1 MTERKGTAKLD
12 YLRKIELEIQDKWEK
27 ERAFEKDAPTTIGE
41 STNKNKFFVTFP
53 YPYMNGRL
61 HLGHT
66 FSLSKCEFAVG
77 YQSLKGK
84 KCLFPFGLHCTGM
97 PIKACADK
105 LKREMELYGNPP
117 QFPDEDEEEE
127 TKEKPA
133 ASDEIIIKDKAKGK
147 KSKAV
152 AKSGSSTFQWDI
164 MRSLGLNDQ
173 EISPFANAEHWLE
186 YFPPLAVKD
195 LKKMGVKVDWRR
207 SFITTDVNPFYD
219 SFVRWHFLTLKE
231 RKKIKFGKRYTI
243 FSPKDGQPCMD
254 HDRQTGEGVGP
265 QEYTLIKMKIVEPYT
280 AKFKSKVFY
289 SSAVKG
295 KSIFLVAATLRPETM
310 FGQTNCW
317 VRPDMKYV
325 AFETTSGDVFISTS
339 RSARNMS
346 YQGFTKENGVVPVV
360 MEILGQDILGS
371 ALSAPLTS
379 YKVIYALP
387 MLTIKEDKGTG
398 VVTSVPSDSPDDIA
412 ALRDIKKKQALREKY
427 GIEDKM
433 VLPFEPVP
441 IIEIPGYGNL
451 SAPLVCDELKIQS
464 QNDKEKL
471 AEAKEKVYLKGFY
484 EGIMLV
490 DGYKGQKVQDVKK
503 PIQKMMIDRGEAML
517 YMEPEKQVM
526 SRSGD
531 ECVVALCDQWY
542 LDYGDSEWKQQA
554 HQALKSLE
562 TFCEET
568 RRNFEATLAW
578 LQEHACSRTYGLG
591 TRLPWDEQWL
601 IESLS
606 DSTIYMAYYTV
617 AHLLQGGVLN
627 GQGASPLGIKPEQMT
642 REVWDFIFF
651 KTSPFPKTSIPKE
664 HLQMTREVWDFIF
677 FKTSPFPKTSIPKE
691 HLQRLRREFEY
702 WYPVDVRVSGKDLV
716 PNHLSYFLYNH
727 VAMWPKD
734 NGKWPQA
741 VRANGH
747 LLLNSEKMSKSTGN
761 FLTLYQ
767 AIEKFSADG
776 MRLALADAGDTV
788 EDANFVETM
797 ADAGILRL
805 YTWVEWVKEMIANQN
820 NLRTGLMDTFNDR
833 VFASEMNASII
844 RTEQHYER
852 MMYKEALKSG
862 FFEFQAAKDKYRELA
877 IEGMHRDLVFQFIER
892 QTLLL
897 APICP
902 HLCEYTWSLLGNTSS
917 LMKASWPV
925 AGPVDEILIR
935 SSQYLMETA
944 HDLRLRLKAY
954 MLPPKNKK
962 GDAKPPAKPSH
973 CTIYVAKSYPPW
985 QHSALSLL
993 GKHYQSNNGVLPDNK
1008 VIASELGALPE
1019 LKKYMKRVM
1028 PFVAMIKESLEKNGL
1043 RVLDLELEFD
1053 ERAVLMENLVYL
1065 TNSLE
1070 LEQIDVLFASE
1081 ADDKVKEDCCP
1092 GKPFSV
1098 FRSEPGVSVSLVNP
1112 QPCNGLF
1119 STKIDIRQGDN
1130 SDNIIRRLAKVNR
1143 LIKDLSRVKLMRYE
1157 DPLLGPRRV
1166 PVLGQEEQ
1174 GKLLVSTKSV
1184 FNVNLQEKKVT
1195 LADNGLTIDI
1205 GDTLVY
1211 LIH

>member
-12 YLRKIELEIQDKWEK
+12 FLRKIEEEIQQKWEK
-27 ERAFEKDAPTTIGE
+27 ERAFDCDAPTTIGG
-41 STNKNKFFVTFP
+41 SSNKNKFFVTFP

-66 FSLSKCEFAVG
+66 FCLSKCEFAVG
-77 YQSLKGK
+77 YQRLKGK
-84 KCLFPFGLHCTGM
+84 QCLFPFGLHCTGM

-117 QFPDEDEEEE
+117 QFPEEEE
-127 TKEKPA
+127 EEVQKPTFA
-133 ASDEIIIKDKAKGK
+133 DEIIIKDKSKGK

-152 AKSGSSTFQWDI
+152 AKAGGSKFQWDI
-164 MRSLGLNDQ
+164 MKSLGLKD
-173 EISPFANAEHWLE
+173 EDIVKFANAEHWLE
-186 YFPPLAVKD
+186 YFPPMAIKD
-195 LKKMGVKVDWRR
+195 LKQMGIKVDWRR

-219 SFVRWHFLTLKE
+219 SFVRWQFITLKE

-243 FSPKDGQPCMD
+243 YSPKDGQPCMD

-265 QEYTLIKMKIVEPYT
+265 QEYTLIKMKITEPFPT
-280 AKFKSKVFY
+280 KLSRLQGKKV
-289 SSAVKG
+289 
-295 KSIFLVAATLRPETM
+295 FLVAATLRPETM

-325 AFETTSGDVFISTS
+325 AFQTASGDVFICTR

-346 YQGFTKENGVVPVV
+346 FQGFTKDNGVVPVV
-360 MEILGQDILGS
+360 MEMLGQDILGC

-379 YKVIYALP
+379 YKTIYALP

-441 IIEIPGYGNL
+441 IIDIPGYGSL
-451 SAPLVCDELKIQS
+451 SAPVVCDELKIQS
-464 QNDKEKL
+464 QNDMEKL

-490 DGYKGQKVQDVKK
+490 EGYKGQKVQDVKK
-503 PIQKMMIDRGEAML
+503 PIQKMMVEKGEAL
-517 YMEPEKQVM
+517 IYMEPEKQVM
-526 SRSGD
+526 SRSAD

-542 LDYGDSEWKQQA
+542 LDYGDAEWKQQA
-554 HQALKSLE
+554 MDVLKPME
-562 TFCEET
+562 TFCDET
-568 RRNFEATLAW
+568 RKNFEATLAW

-591 TRLPWDEQWL
+591 TRLPWDQQWL

-617 AHLLQGGVLN
+617 AHFLQGGALN

-642 REVWDFIFF
+642 RQVWDFIFF
-651 KTSPFPKTSIPKE
+651 KTSPFPKT
-664 HLQMTREVWDFIF
+664 D
-677 FKTSPFPKTSIPKE
+677 IPKE

-716 PNHLSYFLYNH
+716 PNHLSYYLYNH
-727 VAMWPKD
+727 VAMWPND
-734 NGKWPQA
+734 SGKWPQA

-761 FLTLYQ
+761 FLTLTE

-776 MRLALADAGDTV
+776 MRMALADAGDTV

-805 YTWVEWVKEMIANQN
+805 FTWAEWVKEMIANRDS
-820 NLRTGLMDTFNDR
+820 LRTGPADTFNDR
-833 VFASEMNASII
+833 VFSSEMNAAIT

-862 FFEFQAAKDKYRELA
+862 FFEFQASKDKYRELA
-877 IEGMHRDLVFQFIER
+877 MEGMHRDLVFLFIER

-902 HLCEYTWSLLGNTSS
+902 HLCEYTWGLLGKES
-917 LMKASWPV
+917 LMKASWPP
-925 AGPVDEILIR
+925 AGPVDELLLC

-954 MLPPKNKK
+954 LQPPKNKK
-962 GDAKPPAKPSH
+962 GDPKPPAKPSH
-973 CTIYVAKSYPPW
+973 CNIYVAKTYPPW

-993 GKHYQSNNGVLPDNK
+993 GKHYKANKGVLPDNK
-1008 VIASELGALPE
+1008 VIAGELGALPE
-1019 LKKYMKRVM
+1019 LKKHMKRAM
-1028 PFVAMIKESLEKNGL
+1028 PFVAMIKENLEKNGPK
-1043 RVLDLELEFD
+1043 VLDLELEFD
-1053 ERAVLMENLVYL
+1053 ERAVLLENIVYL

-1070 LEQIDVLFASE
+1070 LDQIDVLFASD

-1112 QPCNGLF
+1112 QPSNGLF
-1119 STKIDIRQGDN
+1119 STRVDIRHGD
-1130 SDNIIRRLAKVNR
+1130 SGDSVIRRLAKVNR
-1143 LIKDLSRVKLMRYE
+1143 AIKDPSRVKLMRFE
-1157 DPLLGPRRV
+1157 DPVHGPRRV
-1166 PVLGQEEQ
+1166 PVLGKEEQ
-1174 GKLLVSTKSV
+1174 GKLPIPDTSIFSVSLEERTV
-1184 FNVNLQEKKVT
+1184 RV
-1195 LADNGLTIDI
+1195 AHNGLSIDV

-1211 LIH
+1211 LLL

>member
-12 YLRKIELEIQDKWEK
+12 FLRKIEEEVQQKWEK
-27 ERAFEKDAPTTIGE
+27 EKVFEIDAPDATG
-41 STNKNKFFVTFP
+41 KNTDKSKYFVTFP

-66 FSLSKCEFAVG
+66 FCLAKCEFAVG
-77 YQSLKGK
+77 YQRLRGK
-84 KCLFPFGLHCTGM
+84 QCLFPFGLHCTGM

-105 LKREMELYGNPP
+105 LKREMELYGFPP
-117 QFPDEDEEEE
+117 QFPDEEEEE
-127 TKEKPA
+127 EDKSKTT
-133 ASDEIIIKDKAKGK
+133 DEIIIKDKAKGK

-152 AKSGSSTFQWDI
+152 AKSGSSKFQWDI
-164 MRSLGLNDQ
+164 MRSLELSDD
-173 EISPFANAEHWLE
+173 EIVKFAEAEHWLD
-186 YFPPLAVKD
+186 YFPPLAVDD
-195 LKKMGVKVDWRR
+195 LKRMGVKVDWRR

-219 SFVRWHFLTLKE
+219 SFVRWQFVTLKE
-231 RKKIKFGKRYTI
+231 RNKIKFGKRYTI
-243 FSPKDGQPCMD
+243 YSPKDGQPCMD

-265 QEYTLIKMKIVEPYT
+265 QEYTLIKMQINEPYP
-280 AKFKSKVFY
+280 SKL
-289 SSAVKG
+289 SGLKG
-295 KSIFLVAATLRPETM
+295 KKIFLVAATLRPETM

-317 VRPDMKYV
+317 VRPDMKYIV
-325 AFETTSGDVFISTS
+325 FETASGELFISTH

-346 YQGFTKENGVVPVV
+346 YQGFTKDNGQIPVI
-360 MEILGQDILGS
+360 MQIMGQDILGC

-379 YKVIYALP
+379 YKTIYALP

-398 VVTSVPSDSPDDIA
+398 VVTSVPSDAPDDIA

-427 GIEDKM
+427 GIQDYM
-433 VLPFEPVP
+433 VLPFDPVP

-464 QNDKEKL
+464 QNDREKL

-490 DGYKGQKVQDVKK
+490 EGFKGQKVQDVKK
-503 PIQKMMIDRGEAML
+503 PIQKMMVEKGEAL
-517 YMEPEKQVM
+517 IYMEPEKQVL
-526 SRSGD
+526 SRSAD

-542 LDYGDSEWKQQA
+542 LDYGNAEWKKQA
-554 HQALKSLE
+554 TDHLASLE
-562 TFCEET
+562 TFCDET
-568 RRNFEATLAW
+568 RKNFEATLDW
-578 LQEHACSRTYGLG
+578 LQDHACSRTYGLG

-606 DSTIYMAYYTV
+606 DSTIYMAFYTV

-627 GQGASPLGIKPEQMT
+627 GQGPSPLGIRPEQMT
-642 REVWDFIFF
+642 REVWDYIFF
-651 KTSPFPKTSIPKE
+651 KTAPFPKTDIPKDR
-664 HLQMTREVWDFIF
+664 LQ
-677 FKTSPFPKTSIPKE
+677 K
-691 HLQRLRREFEY
+691 LRREFEY

-716 PNHLSYFLYNH
+716 PNHLSYYLYNH
-727 VAMWPKD
+727 VAMWPND
-734 NGKWPQA
+734 SGKWPQA

-761 FLTLYQ
+761 FLTLSQ
-767 AIEKFSADG
+767 AIAKFSADG

-788 EDANFVETM
+788 EDANFVEAM

-805 YTWVEWVKEMIANQN
+805 YAWVDWVKEMIANQN
-820 NLRTGLMDTFNDR
+820 NLRTGPADTFNDR
-833 VFASEMNASII
+833 VFVSEMYSSIVK
-844 RTEQHYER
+844 TEQHYER

-877 IEGMHRDLVFQFIER
+877 IEGMHRDLVFRFIEY

-902 HLCEYTWSLLGNTSS
+902 HLCEHTWTLLGKSS
-917 LMKASWPV
+917 SVMKASWPT

-935 SSQYLMETA
+935 SSQYLMDTA

-954 MLPPKNKK
+954 MQPAKSKK
-962 GDAKPPAKPSH
+962 GDNKPPAKPTH
-973 CTIYVAKSYPPW
+973 CTIYVAKTYPPW

-993 GKHYQSNNGVLPDNK
+993 GKHYKSNNGALPDNK
-1008 VIASELGALPE
+1008 VIAMELGAMPE

-1028 PFVAMIKESLEKNGL
+1028 PFVAMIKDSLEKKGP

-1053 ERAVLMENLVYL
+1053 ERAVLLDNIVYL

-1070 LEQIDVLFASE
+1070 LDQIEVVFASE

-1092 GKPFSV
+1092 GKPFCV
-1098 FRSEPGVSVSLVNP
+1098 FRSEPGVSVSMVNP
-1112 QPCNGLF
+1112 QPANGLF
-1119 STKIDIRQGDN
+1119 STKIEIRQGD
-1130 SDNIIRRLAKVNR
+1130 SKDSIIRRLSRVNR
-1143 LIKDLSRVKLMRYE
+1143 GIKDISKVKLMRFE
-1157 DPLLGPRRV
+1157 DPLLGPRRI
-1166 PVLGQEEQ
+1166 PVLGKEEE
-1174 GKLLVSTKSV
+1174 GKLAVSKSSI
-1184 FNVNLQEKKVT
+1184 FNVSLEENKVHMT
-1195 LADNGLTIDI
+1195 DNGLKIDI

-1211 LIH
+1211 LVQ

>member
-664 HLQMTREVWDFIF
+664 HLQ
-677 FKTSPFPKTSIPKE
+677 
-691 HLQRLRREFEY
+691 RLRREFEY

>member
-1 MTERKGTAKLD
+1 ERKGTAKLD
-12 YLRKIELEIQDKWEK
+12 YLRKIELEIQEKWEK
-27 ERAFEKDAPTTIGE
+27 ERAFENDAPSTVGE
-41 STNKNKFFVTFP
+41 TSNKNKYFVSFP

-77 YQSLKGK
+77 FQSLKGK

-117 QFPDEDEEEE
+117 LFPDEDEEE
-127 TKEKPA
+127 KEKPKA
-133 ASDEIIIKDKAKGK
+133 ADEIIIKDKAKGK

-164 MRSLGLNDQ
+164 MRSLGLNDN
-173 EISPFANAEHWLE
+173 EIAKFAHADHWLE
-186 YFPPLAVKD
+186 YFPPLAIKD
-195 LKKMGVKVDWRR
+195 LKQMGVKVDWRR

-219 SFVRWHFLTLKE
+219 SFVRWQFLTLKD

-243 FSPKDGQPCMD
+243 YSPKDGQPCMD

-265 QEYTLIKMKIVEPYT
+265 QEYTLIKMKVVEPYT

-289 SSAVKG
+289 SSGMKG
-295 KSIFLVAATLRPETM
+295 KNIFLVAATLRPETM

-317 VRPDMKYV
+317 VRPDMKYI
-325 AFETTSGDVFISTS
+325 AFETANGDVFISTR

-346 YQGFTKENGVVPVV
+346 FQGFTKENGVVPVI
-360 MEILGQDILGS
+360 MEILGQDILGC
-371 ALSAPLTS
+371 ALSAPLTC
-379 YKVIYALP
+379 YKIIYALP

-398 VVTSVPSDSPDDIA
+398 VVTSVPSDAPDDIA

-441 IIEIPGYGNL
+441 IIEIPGFGNL
-451 SAPLVCDELKIQS
+451 SAPLICDELKIQS
-464 QNDKEKL
+464 QNDKDKL

-490 DGYKGQKVQDVKK
+490 EGYKGQKVQDAKK
-503 PIQKMMIDRGEAML
+503 PIQRMMVEKGEAL
-517 YMEPEKQVM
+517 IYMEPEKQVM
-526 SRSGD
+526 SRSAD

-542 LDYGDSEWKQQA
+542 LDYGDAEWKQQA
-554 HQALKSLE
+554 SAALKSLE

-627 GQGASPLGIKPEQMT
+627 GQGDSPLGIKPEQMT

-651 KTSPFPKTSIPKE
+651 KSSPFPKTN
-664 HLQMTREVWDFIF
+664 
-677 FKTSPFPKTSIPKE
+677 IPKE

-716 PNHLSYFLYNH
+716 PNHLTYYLYNH

-734 NGKWPQA
+734 SGKWPQA
-741 VRANGH
+741 
-747 LLLNSEKMSKSTGN
+747 MSKSTGN
-761 FLTLYQ
+761 FLTLSQ
-767 AIEKFSADG
+767 AISKFSADG
-776 MRLALADAGDTV
+776 MRLALADAGDTM

-820 NLRTGLMDTFNDR
+820 NLRTGPVDTFNDR
-833 VFASEMNASII
+833 VFASEMNAGILK
-844 RTEQHYER
+844 TEQHYER

-902 HLCEYTWSLLGNTSS
+902 HLCEHTWSLLGKTGS
-917 LMKASWPV
+917 LMKASWPM
-925 AGPVDEILIR
+925 ASPVDEVLIR

-962 GDAKPPAKPSH
+962 GDSKAPAKPSH

-993 GKHYQSNNGVLPDNK
+993 GKHYKSNNGILPDNK
-1008 VIASELGALPE
+1008 VIANELGALPE

-1028 PFVAMIKESLEKNGL
+1028 PFVAMIKENLEKNGP

-1098 FRSEPGVSVSLVNP
+1098 FRSEPGVAVSLLNP
-1112 QPCNGLF
+1112 QPFNGLF
-1119 STKIDIRQGDN
+1119 STKLDIRQGD
-1130 SDNIIRRLAKVNR
+1130 SKDAIVRRLAKVNR

-1157 DPLLGPRRV
+1157 DPVLGPRRV
-1166 PVLGQEEQ
+1166 PILGQEEQ
-1174 GKLLVSTKSV
+1174 GKLPISSKSV
-1184 FNVNLQEKKVT
+1184 FNINLDEKKVT
-1195 LADNGLTIDI
+1195 LADNGLTVDI
-1205 GDTLVY
+1205 GDTL
-1211 LIH
+1211 

>member
-12 YLRKIELEIQDKWEK
+12 FLRKIEQDIQQKWEK
-27 ERAFEKDAPTTIGE
+27 EKAFECDALTTAEEIK
-41 STNKNKFFVTFP
+41 NKNKYFVTFP

-66 FSLSKCEFAVG
+66 FCLSKCEFSMG
-77 YQSLKGK
+77 YQRLKGK
-84 KCLFPFGLHCTGM
+84 RCLFPFGLHCTGM

-105 LKREMELYGNPP
+105 LKREMELYGTPP
-117 QFPDEDEEEE
+117 QFPDEEEDGAE
-127 TKEKPA
+127 EKPKTN
-133 ASDEIIIKDKAKGK
+133 DEIIIKDKAKGK
-147 KSKAV
+147 KSKAA
-152 AKSGSSTFQWDI
+152 AKAGGSKFQWDI
-164 MRSLGLNDQ
+164 MKSLGLPDKD
-173 EISPFANAEHWLE
+173 IVKFANAEHWLE
-186 YFPPLAVKD
+186 YFPPLAVED

-219 SFVRWHFLTLKE
+219 SFVRWQFLTLKD

-243 FSPKDGQPCMD
+243 YSPKDGQPCMD

-265 QEYTLIKMKIVEPYT
+265 QEYTLIKMKIVEPYP
-280 AKFKSKVFY
+280 AKLSDL
-289 SSAVKG
+289 KG
-295 KSIFLVAATLRPETM
+295 KNVFLVAATLRPETM

-317 VRPDMKYV
+317 VRPDMKYI
-325 AFETTSGDVFISTS
+325 AFETANGDVFISTQ
-339 RSARNMS
+339 RSARNMA

-360 MEILGQDILGS
+360 KQIMGQDILGC

-379 YKVIYALP
+379 YKTIYALP

-398 VVTSVPSDSPDDIA
+398 VVTSVPSDAPDDIA

-427 GIEDKM
+427 GIEDHM

-451 SAPLVCDELKIQS
+451 SAPVVCDELKIQS
-464 QNDKEKL
+464 QNDREKL

-490 DGYKGQKVQDVKK
+490 DGFKGQKVQDVKK
-503 PIQKMMIDRGEAML
+503 PIQKMMVEKDEAL
-517 YMEPEKQVM
+517 IYMEPEKQVM
-526 SRSGD
+526 SRSAD

-542 LDYGDSEWKQQA
+542 LDYGDKEWKQQA
-554 HQALKSLE
+554 VNVLEPME
-562 TFCEET
+562 TFCDET
-568 RRNFEATLAW
+568 RKNFEATLAW

-627 GQGASPLGIKPEQMT
+627 GQGSSPLGIRPEQMT
-642 REVWDFIFF
+642 REVWDYIFF
-651 KTSPFPKTSIPKE
+651 KTAPFPKTTIPKE
-664 HLQMTREVWDFIF
+664 CLQ
-677 FKTSPFPKTSIPKE
+677 KLKG
-691 HLQRLRREFEY
+691 EFEY
-702 WYPVDVRVSGKDLV
+702 WYPVDARISGKDLV
-716 PNHLSYFLYNH
+716 PNHLSYYLYNH
-727 VAMWPKD
+727 VAMWPED
-734 NGKWPQA
+734 SGKWPKA

-761 FLTLYQ
+761 FLTLSQ
-767 AIEKFSADG
+767 AINKFSADG

-820 NLRTGLMDTFNDR
+820 NLRTGPVDTFNDR
-833 VFASEMNASII
+833 VFVSEMNSGIVK
-844 RTEQHYER
+844 TEQHYER

-877 IEGMHRDLVFQFIER
+877 IEGMHRDLVFKFIEN

-902 HLCEYTWSLLGNTSS
+902 HLCEYTWTLLGKTGS

-954 MLPPKNKK
+954 LQPPKNKK
-962 GDAKPPAKPSH
+962 GDNRPPGKPSH
-973 CTIYVAKSYPPW
+973 CTVYVAKSYPPW

-993 GKHYQSNNGVLPDNK
+993 GKHYKSNNGTLPDNK
-1008 VIASELGALPE
+1008 VIAMELGAMPE

-1028 PFVAMIKESLEKNGL
+1028 PFVAMIKDNLEKNGP

-1053 ERAVLMENLVYL
+1053 ERAVLLENIVYL

-1070 LEQIDVLFASE
+1070 LDQIDVLFASE
-1081 ADDKVKEDCCP
+1081 ADEKVKEDCCP

-1098 FRSEPGVSVSLVNP
+1098 FRSEPGVSVSLLNP
-1112 QPCNGLF
+1112 QPSNGLF
-1119 STKIDIRQGDN
+1119 STRIDIRQGD
-1130 SDNIIRRLAKVNR
+1130 SKDSIIRRLSKTSR
-1143 LIKDLSRVKLMRYE
+1143 GIKDLSKVKLMRFE
-1157 DPLLGPRRV
+1157 DPVLGPRRV
-1166 PVLGQEEQ
+1166 PVLGKEEQ
-1174 GKLLVSTKSV
+1174 GKLPVSDKSV
-1184 FNVNLQEKKVT
+1184 FHISLEEKKVH
-1195 LADNGLTIDI
+1195 LSDNGLKVDI
-1205 GDTLVY
+1205 GDTLIY
-1211 LIH
+1211 LVQ

>member
-117 QFPDEDEEEE
+117 QFPDEEEEEE

-554 HQALKSLE
+554 HEALKSLE

-664 HLQMTREVWDFIF
+664 HLQ
-677 FKTSPFPKTSIPKE
+677 
-691 HLQRLRREFEY
+691 RLRREFEY

-747 LLLNSEKMSKSTGN
+747 LLLNSEKVCKDWGQCRVPSWLRSC
-761 FLTLYQ
+761 L
-767 AIEKFSADG
+767 SVPG

-962 GDAKPPAKPSH
+962 GDSKPPAKPSH

>member
-12 YLRKIELEIQDKWEK
+12 YLRKIELEIQEKWEK
-27 ERAFEKDAPTTIGE
+27 EKTFENDAPTTVGE
-41 STNKNKFFVTFP
+41 STNKNKYFVTFP

-66 FSLSKCEFAVG
+66 FSMSKCEFGVG

-117 QFPDEDEEEE
+117 QFPEEEE
-127 TKEKPA
+127 AKEKPK

-152 AKSGSSTFQWDI
+152 AKSGSSSFQWEI
-164 MRSLGLNDQ
+164 MRSLGLHDQ
-173 EISPFANAEHWLE
+173 EIVKFANAEHWLG
-186 YFPPLAVKD
+186 YFPPLAIKD
-195 LKKMGVKVDWRR
+195 LKLMGVKVDWRR

-219 SFVRWHFLTLKE
+219 SFVRWQFVTLKE

-243 FSPKDGQPCMD
+243 YSPKDGQPCMD

-289 SSAVKG
+289 SSGMKG
-295 KSIFLVAATLRPETM
+295 KNIFLVAATLRPETM

-325 AFETTSGDVFISTS
+325 AFETANGDVFISTS

-346 YQGFTKENGVVPVV
+346 FQGFTKENGVVPVV
-360 MEILGQDILGS
+360 IEILGQDILGC

-379 YKVIYALP
+379 YKIIYALP

-398 VVTSVPSDSPDDIA
+398 VVTSVPSDAPDDIA

-503 PIQKMMIDRGEAML
+503 PIQKMMVERGEAMM

-526 SRSGD
+526 SRSAD

-542 LDYGDSEWKQQA
+542 LDYGDAEWKQQA
-554 HQALKSLE
+554 NEVLKSLE
-562 TFCEET
+562 TFCDET

-617 AHLLQGGVLN
+617 AHLLQGGVLT

-651 KTSPFPKTSIPKE
+651 KTSPFPKTGIPKE
-664 HLQMTREVWDFIF
+664 HLQ
-677 FKTSPFPKTSIPKE
+677 K
-691 HLQRLRREFEY
+691 LRREFEY

-716 PNHLSYFLYNH
+716 PNHLSYYLYNH

-734 NGKWPQA
+734 NGKWPKA

-761 FLTLYQ
+761 FLTLSQ
-767 AIEKFSADG
+767 AIDKFSADG

-820 NLRTGLMDTFNDR
+820 NLRTGPADTFNDR
-833 VFASEMNASII
+833 VFASEMNSGILK
-844 RTEQHYER
+844 TEQHYER

-892 QTLLL
+892 QMLLL

-902 HLCEYTWSLLGNTSS
+902 HLGEYTWGLLGKTGS

-962 GDAKPPAKPSH
+962 GDSKPPAKPSH
-973 CTIYVAKSYPPW
+973 CAIYVAKSYPPW
-985 QHSALSLL
+985 QHSALSFL
-993 GKHYQSNNGVLPDNK
+993 GKHYKSNNKVLPDNK
-1008 VIASELGALPE
+1008 VIASELGSLPE

-1028 PFVAMIKESLEKNGL
+1028 PFVAMIKENLEKNGP

-1092 GKPFSV
+1092 GKPFSI

-1112 QPCNGLF
+1112 QPSNGLF
-1119 STKIDIRQGDN
+1119 STKIDIRQGD
-1130 SDNIIRRLAKVNR
+1130 SRDGLIRRLAKVNR

-1157 DPLLGPRRV
+1157 DPILGPRRV
-1166 PVLGQEEQ
+1166 PVLGQEEK
-1174 GKLLVSTKSV
+1174 GKLPISSKSV
-1184 FNVNLQEKKVT
+1184 FNINLEEKRVT
-1195 LADNGLTIDI
+1195 LADNGLTVDI

-1211 LIH
+1211 LID

>member
-1 MTERKGTAKLD
+1 
-12 YLRKIELEIQDKWEK
+12 
-27 ERAFEKDAPTTIGE
+27 
-41 STNKNKFFVTFP
+41 
-53 YPYMNGRL
+53 MNGRL

-117 QFPDEDEEEE
+117 QFPDEEEEE
-127 TKEKPA
+127 KEKPET
-133 ASDEIIIKDKAKGK
+133 SDEIIIKDKAKGK

-152 AKSGSSTFQWDI
+152 AKSGTATFQWDI
-164 MRSLGLNDQ
+164 MRSLGLNDK
-173 EISPFANAEHWLE
+173 EIAGFASAEHWLE

-195 LKKMGVKVDWRR
+195 LKQMGVKVDWRR

-219 SFVRWHFLTLKE
+219 SFVRWQFITLKE

-243 FSPKDGQPCMD
+243 YSPKDGQPCMD
-254 HDRQTGEGVGP
+254 HDRQTGE
-265 QEYTLIKMKIVEPYT
+265 
-280 AKFKSKVFY
+280 
-289 SSAVKG
+289 
-295 KSIFLVAATLRPETM
+295 
-310 FGQTNCW
+310 
-317 VRPDMKYV
+317 
-325 AFETTSGDVFISTS
+325 
-339 RSARNMS
+339 
-346 YQGFTKENGVVPVV
+346 
-360 MEILGQDILGS
+360 DILGC

-398 VVTSVPSDSPDDIA
+398 VVTSVPSDAPDDIA

-433 VLPFEPVP
+433 VMPFEPVP

-503 PIQKMMIDRGEAML
+503 PIQKMMVERGEAMI

-526 SRSGD
+526 SRSAD

-542 LDYGDSEWKQQA
+542 LDYGDAEWKQQA
-554 HQALKSLE
+554 NEALKPLE

-591 TRLPWDEQWL
+591 ERLPLWFVCLCACVNDSFL
-601 IESLS
+601 SLFFP
-606 DSTIYMAYYTV
+606 
-617 AHLLQGGVLN
+617 HR
-627 GQGASPLGIKPEQMT
+627 PEQMT

-651 KTSPFPKTSIPKE
+651 KTSPFPKTN
-664 HLQMTREVWDFIF
+664 
-677 FKTSPFPKTSIPKE
+677 IPKE

-716 PNHLSYFLYNH
+716 PNHLSYYLYNH

-734 NGKWPQA
+734 SGKWPQA

-761 FLTLYQ
+761 FLTLTQ
-767 AIEKFSADG
+767 AIDKFSADG

-820 NLRTGLMDTFNDR
+820 NLRTGPADTFNDR
-833 VFASEMNASII
+833 VFASEMNAGILK
-844 RTEQHYER
+844 TEQHYDR

-902 HLCEYTWSLLGNTSS
+902 HLCEYTWGLLGKTSS
-917 LMKASWPV
+917 LRKASWPV
-925 AGPVDEILIR
+925 AGPVDEILMR

-954 MLPPKNKK
+954 MQPPKSKK
-962 GDAKPPAKPSH
+962 GDSKPPAKPSH
-973 CTIYVAKSYPPW
+973 CNIYVAKSYPPW

-993 GKHYQSNNGVLPDNK
+993 GKHYKSNNGALPDNK

-1028 PFVAMIKESLEKNGL
+1028 PFVAMIKENLEKNGP

-1098 FRSEPGVSVSLVNP
+1098 FRSEPGVCVSLINP
-1112 QPCNGLF
+1112 QPANGLF
-1119 STKIDIRQGDN
+1119 SAKVDIRHGD
-1130 SDNIIRRLAKVNR
+1130 SRDSVIRRLAKVNR

-1157 DPLLGPRRV
+1157 DPILGPRRV

-1174 GKLLVSTKSV
+1174 GKLPISNKSV
-1184 FNVNLQEKKVT
+1184 FNINLEEKRVT
-1195 LADNGLTIDI
+1195 LADNGLTVDI

-1211 LIH
+1211 LVQ

>member
-12 YLRKIELEIQDKWEK
+12 FLRKIEEEVQQKWEK
-27 ERAFEKDAPTTIGE
+27 EKLFETDAPTTIGG
-41 STNKNKFFVTFP
+41 STDKNKFLVTFP

-66 FSLSKCEFAVG
+66 FCLSKCEFAMG
-77 YQSLKGK
+77 YQRLKGK
-84 KCLFPFGLHCTGM
+84 LCLFPFGLHCTGM

-105 LKREMELYGNPP
+105 LKREMELYGFPP
-117 QFPDEDEEEE
+117 QFPEEDEEEE
-127 TKEKPA
+127 EQKTTT
-133 ASDEIIIKDKAKGK
+133 DEIIIKDKSKGK

-152 AKSGSSTFQWDI
+152 AKSGSGKFQWDI
-164 MRSLGLNDQ
+164 MKSLGLRDD
-173 EISPFANAEHWLE
+173 EIVKFAEAEHWLD
-186 YFPPLAVKD
+186 YFPPLAIED
-195 LKKMGVKVDWRR
+195 LKKMGLKVDWRR

-219 SFVRWHFLTLKE
+219 SFVRWQFITLKE

-243 FSPKDGQPCMD
+243 YSPKDGQPCMD
-254 HDRQTGEGVGP
+254 HDRQTGEGIGP
-265 QEYTLIKMKIVEPYT
+265 QEYTLIKMKIVEPYP
-280 AKFKSKVFY
+280 AKLSVLKDK
-289 SSAVKG
+289 K
-295 KSIFLVAATLRPETM
+295 IFLVAATMRPETM

-317 VRPDMKYV
+317 IRPDMKYII
-325 AFETTSGDVFISTS
+325 FETASGDLFISTQ

-346 YQGFTKENGVVPVV
+346 YQGFTKENGVVPVL
-360 MEILGQDILGS
+360 MNIMGKDILGC
-371 ALSAPLTS
+371 ALNAPLTS
-379 YKVIYALP
+379 YKTIYALP

-398 VVTSVPSDSPDDIA
+398 VVTSVPSDAPDDIA

-427 GIEDKM
+427 GIQDFM

-464 QNDKEKL
+464 QNDREKL

-490 DGYKGQKVQDVKK
+490 EGFKGQKVQDVKK
-503 PIQKMMIDRGEAML
+503 PIQKMMVEKGEAL
-517 YMEPEKQVM
+517 IYMEPEKQVL
-526 SRSGD
+526 SRSAD

-542 LDYGDSEWKQQA
+542 LDYGNEEWKKQA
-554 HQALKSLE
+554 MGVLEALE
-562 TFCEET
+562 TFCDET
-568 RRNFEATLAW
+568 RKNFEATLAW

-627 GQGASPLGIKPEQMT
+627 GQGPSPLGIRPEQMT
-642 REVWDFIFF
+642 REVWDYIFF
-651 KTSPFPKTSIPKE
+651 KTTPFPKTDIPKE
-664 HLQMTREVWDFIF
+664 HLL
-677 FKTSPFPKTSIPKE
+677 K
-691 HLQRLRREFEY
+691 LRREFEF

-716 PNHLSYFLYNH
+716 PNHLSYYLYNH

-734 NGKWPQA
+734 SAKWPQA

-761 FLTLYQ
+761 FLTLSQ
-767 AIEKFSADG
+767 AIAKFSADG

-788 EDANFVETM
+788 EDANFVEAM

-805 YTWVEWVKEMIANQN
+805 FTWVEWVKEMIANQN
-820 NLRTGLMDTFNDR
+820 NLRTGPADTFNDR
-833 VFASEMNASII
+833 VFISEMNSSII
-844 RTEQHYER
+844 KTDQHYER

-877 IEGMHRDLVFQFIER
+877 IEGMHRDLVFQFIEN

-897 APICP
+897 TPICS
-902 HLCEYTWSLLGNTSS
+902 HLCEHTWSLLGKSS
-917 LMKASWPV
+917 SVMKACWPTT
-925 AGPVDEILIR
+925 GPVDEILIR
-935 SSQYLMETA
+935 SSQYLMDTA

-954 MLPPKNKK
+954 TQPAKGKK
-962 GDAKPPAKPSH
+962 GDSKPPAKPTH
-973 CTIYVAKSYPPW
+973 CTIYVAKTYPPW

-993 GKHYQSNNGVLPDNK
+993 GKHYKSNSGVLPDNK
-1008 VIASELGALPE
+1008 VIATELGAMPE

-1028 PFVAMIKESLEKNGL
+1028 PFVAMIKDSLEKIGP

-1053 ERAVLMENLVYL
+1053 ERTVLLENIVYL

-1070 LEQIDVLFASE
+1070 LDQIDVVFASE

-1092 GKPFSV
+1092 GKPFCV
-1098 FRSEPGVSVSLVNP
+1098 FRSEPGVSVSLLNP
-1112 QPCNGLF
+1112 QPANGLF
-1119 STKIDIRQGDN
+1119 STKIDIRQGD
-1130 SDNIIRRLAKVNR
+1130 SKDSIIRRLSRVNR
-1143 LIKDLSRVKLMRYE
+1143 AIKDLSKVKLMRFE
-1157 DPLLGPRRV
+1157 DPLLGPRRI
-1166 PVLGQEEQ
+1166 PVLGKEEE
-1174 GKLLVSTKSV
+1174 GKLPISNSSV
-1184 FNVNLQEKKVT
+1184 FHVSLQENKVHMS
-1195 LADNGLTIDI
+1195 DNGLKMDI
-1205 GDTLVY
+1205 GDTLIY
-1211 LIH
+1211 LV

>member
-12 YLRKIELEIQDKWEK
+12 FLRKIEKDVQQKWEQEK
-27 ERAFEKDAPTTIGE
+27 IFEIDAPATIGE
-41 STNKNKFFVTFP
+41 DADKNKYLVTFP

-66 FSLSKCEFAVG
+66 FCLSKCEFSVG
-77 YQSLKGK
+77 YQRLKGK
-84 KCLFPFGLHCTGM
+84 QCLFPFGLHCTGM

-117 QFPDEDEEEE
+117 QFPEEDEEEE
-127 TKEKPA
+127 EQKKTT
-133 ASDEIIIKDKAKGK
+133 DEVIIKDKAKGK

-152 AKSGSSTFQWDI
+152 AKSGGSKFQWDI
-164 MRSLGLNDQ
+164 MKSLGLRDD
-173 EISPFANAEHWLE
+173 EIVKFAEAEHWLD
-186 YFPPLAVKD
+186 YFPPLAIED
-195 LKKMGVKVDWRR
+195 LKKMGLKADWRR

-219 SFVRWHFLTLKE
+219 SFVRWQYITLKE

-243 FSPKDGQPCMD
+243 YSPKDGQPCMD

-265 QEYTLIKMKIVEPYT
+265 QEYTLIKMKIVEPYP
-280 AKFKSKVFY
+280 AKLSGL
-289 SSAVKG
+289 KG
-295 KSIFLVAATLRPETM
+295 KNIFLVAATLRPETM

-317 VRPDMKYV
+317 IRPDMKYIV
-325 AFETTSGDVFISTS
+325 FETASGDLFISTQ

-346 YQGFTKENGVVPVV
+346 YQGFTKENGVVPVI
-360 MEILGQDILGS
+360 MNIMGQDILGC

-379 YKVIYALP
+379 YKNIYALP

-398 VVTSVPSDSPDDIA
+398 VVTSVPSDAPDDIA

-427 GIEDKM
+427 GIQDYM

-464 QNDKEKL
+464 QNDREKL

-490 DGYKGQKVQDVKK
+490 EGFKGQKVQDVKK
-503 PIQKMMIDRGEAML
+503 PIQKMMVEKGEAMV
-517 YMEPEKQVM
+517 YMEPEKQVL
-526 SRSGD
+526 SRSAD

-542 LDYGDSEWKQQA
+542 LDYGNEEWKKQA
-554 HQALKSLE
+554 TGVLEALE
-562 TFCEET
+562 TFCDET
-568 RRNFEATLAW
+568 RKNFEATLDW
-578 LQEHACSRTYGLG
+578 LKEHACSRTYGLG

-627 GQGASPLGIKPEQMT
+627 GQGPSPLGIRPEQMT
-642 REVWDFIFF
+642 REVWDYIFF
-651 KTSPFPKTSIPKE
+651 KTAPFPKTDIPKE
-664 HLQMTREVWDFIF
+664 NLQ
-677 FKTSPFPKTSIPKE
+677 K
-691 HLQRLRREFEY
+691 LRREFEF

-716 PNHLSYFLYNH
+716 PNHLSYYLYNH
-727 VAMWPKD
+727 VAMWPND
-734 NGKWPQA
+734 SGKWPKA

-761 FLTLYQ
+761 FLTLSQ
-767 AIEKFSADG
+767 AIAKFSADG

-788 EDANFVETM
+788 EDANFVEAM

-805 YTWVEWVKEMIANQN
+805 FTWVEWVKEMIANQN
-820 NLRTGLMDTFNDR
+820 NLRTGPADSFNDR
-833 VFASEMNASII
+833 VFISEMNSSIFK
-844 RTEQHYER
+844 TEQHYER

-877 IEGMHRDLVFQFIER
+877 IEGMHRDLVFQFIEN

-902 HLCEYTWSLLGNTSS
+902 HLCEHTWSLLGKSNSII
-917 LMKASWPV
+917 KARWPT
-925 AGPVDEILIR
+925 AGPVDEVLIR
-935 SSQYLMETA
+935 SSQYLMDTA

-954 MLPPKNKK
+954 TQPAKGKK
-962 GDAKPPAKPSH
+962 GDNKPPAKPTH
-973 CTIYVAKSYPPW
+973 CTIYVAKTYPPW

-993 GKHYQSNNGVLPDNK
+993 GKHYKSNNGALPDNK
-1008 VIASELGALPE
+1008 VIAMELGAMPE

-1028 PFVAMIKESLEKNGL
+1028 PFVAMIKDNLEKNGP

-1053 ERAVLMENLVYL
+1053 ERAVLLENIVYL

-1070 LEQIDVLFASE
+1070 LDQIDVVFASE

-1092 GKPFSV
+1092 GKPFCV
-1098 FRSEPGVSVSLVNP
+1098 FSSEPGVLVSLVNP
-1112 QPCNGLF
+1112 QPANGLF
-1119 STKIDIRQGDN
+1119 STKIDIRQGDGKD
-1130 SDNIIRRLAKVNR
+1130 SIIRRLSRVNR
-1143 LIKDLSRVKLMRYE
+1143 GIKDLSKVKLMRFE
-1157 DPLLGPRRV
+1157 DPLLGPRRI
-1166 PVLGQEEQ
+1166 PVLGKEEE
-1174 GKLLVSTKSV
+1174 GKIPISNSSV
-1184 FNVNLQEKKVT
+1184 FHINLQENKVHMS
-1195 LADNGLTIDI
+1195 DNGLKTDI
-1205 GDTLVY
+1205 GDTLIY
-1211 LIH
+1211 LVQ

>member
-1 MTERKGTAKLD
+1 MSLFILIQERKGTAKLD
-12 YLRKIELEIQDKWEK
+12 FLRKIEQEIQEKWEREK
-27 ERAFEKDAPTTIGE
+27 TFEQDAPTTIGE
-41 STNKNKFFVTFP
+41 STNKNKYFVTFP

-66 FSLSKCEFAVG
+66 FSMSKCEVIRYILSYSF
-77 YQSLKGK
+77 
-84 KCLFPFGLHCTGM
+84 CHITLHY
-97 PIKACADK
+97 IHQACADK

-117 QFPDEDEEEE
+117 QFPDEEEEE
-127 TKEKPA
+127 KEKEKPKT
-133 ASDEIIIKDKAKGK
+133 SDEIIIKDKAKGK

-164 MRSLGLNDQ
+164 MRSLGLKDE
-173 EISPFANAEHWLE
+173 EITKFASAEHWLE

-195 LKKMGVKVDWRR
+195 LKQMGVKVDWRR

-219 SFVRWHFLTLKE
+219 SFVRWQFLTLKD

-243 FSPKDGQPCMD
+243 YSPKDGQPCMD

-280 AKFKSKVFY
+280 AKFKSK
-289 SSAVKG
+289 G
-295 KSIFLVAATLRPETM
+295 KNIFLVAATLRPETM

-317 VRPDMKYV
+317 VRPDMKYI
-325 AFETTSGDVFISTS
+325 AFETSNGDIFICTS

-379 YKVIYALP
+379 YKIIYALP

-398 VVTSVPSDSPDDIA
+398 VVTSVPSDAPDDIA

-503 PIQKMMIDRGEAML
+503 PIQKRMVERVRHRVQ
-517 YMEPEKQVM
+517 KRQVM
-526 SRSGD
+526 SRSAD

-542 LDYGDSEWKQQA
+542 LDYGDAEWKKQTKE
-554 HQALKSLE
+554 ALKSLE

-568 RRNFEATLAW
+568 RRNFEATLDW

-627 GQGASPLGIKPEQMT
+627 GQGASPLGIRPDQMT
-642 REVWDFIFF
+642 REVWDYIFF
-651 KTSPFPKTSIPKE
+651 KTSPFPKS
-664 HLQMTREVWDFIF
+664 D
-677 FKTSPFPKTSIPKE
+677 IPKE

-716 PNHLSYFLYNH
+716 PNHLSYYLYNH

-741 VRANGH
+741 ARANGH

-761 FLTLYQ
+761 FLTLSQ
-767 AIEKFSADG
+767 AIDKFSADG

-820 NLRTGLMDTFNDR
+820 NLRTGPADTFNDR
-833 VFASEMNASII
+833 VFASEMNAGILK
-844 RTEQHYER
+844 TEQHYDR

-902 HLCEYTWSLLGNTSS
+902 HLCEYTWSLLGKTSS
-917 LMKASWPV
+917 LVKASWPV

-954 MLPPKNKK
+954 MMPPKSKK
-962 GDAKPPAKPSH
+962 GDSKPPAKPSH
-973 CTIYVAKSYPPW
+973 CNIYVAKSYPAW

-993 GKHYQSNNGVLPDNK
+993 GKHYKSNNGVLPDNK

-1028 PFVAMIKESLEKNGL
+1028 PFVAMIKENLEKNGP

-1053 ERAVLMENLVYL
+1053 ERAVLLENLVYL

-1070 LEQIDVLFASE
+1070 LEQMDVLFASE

-1119 STKIDIRQGDN
+1119 STKVDIRQGD
-1130 SDNIIRRLAKVNR
+1130 SRDSIIRRLAKVNR

-1166 PVLGQEEQ
+1166 PVLGQEER
-1174 GKLLVSTKSV
+1174 GKLPISNKSV
-1184 FNVNLQEKKVT
+1184 FSINLEEKTVT
-1195 LADNGLTIDI
+1195 LADNGLTVNI

-1211 LIH
+1211 LIN

>member
-12 YLRKIELEIQDKWEK
+12 FLRKIEEEVQQKWEQEK
-27 ERAFEKDAPTTIGE
+27 MFEIDAPTTSE
-41 STNKNKFFVTFP
+41 ENTNKNKYFITFP

-66 FSLSKCEFAVG
+66 FCLSKCEFAIG
-77 YQSLKGK
+77 YQRLKGK
-84 KCLFPFGLHCTGM
+84 QCLFPFGLHCTGM

-117 QFPDEDEEEE
+117 QFPEEDEEEE
-127 TKEKPA
+127 EQKKIT
-133 ASDEIIIKDKAKGK
+133 DEVIIKDKSKGK
-147 KSKAV
+147 KVNLNVSVHITVLK
-152 AKSGSSTFQWDI
+152 TIILFCLFNNCNFFNHIYYFQI
-164 MRSLGLNDQ
+164 
-173 EISPFANAEHWLE
+173 
-186 YFPPLAVKD
+186 
-195 LKKMGVKVDWRR
+195 LK
-207 SFITTDVNPFYD
+207 Y
-219 SFVRWHFLTLKE
+219 
-231 RKKIKFGKRYTI
+231 
-243 FSPKDGQPCMD
+243 GQPCMD

-265 QEYTLIKMKIVEPYT
+265 QEYTLIKMKIVEPYP
-280 AKFKSKVFY
+280 AKLSGL
-289 SSAVKG
+289 KG
-295 KSIFLVAATLRPETM
+295 KNVFLVAATLRPETM

-317 VRPDMKYV
+317 IRPDMKYII
-325 AFETTSGDVFISTS
+325 FETANGELFISTQ

-346 YQGFTKENGVVPVV
+346 YQGFTKENGVVPVI
-360 MEILGQDILGS
+360 MNIMGQDILGC

-379 YKVIYALP
+379 YKTIYALP

-398 VVTSVPSDSPDDIA
+398 VVTSVPSDAPDDIA

-427 GIEDKM
+427 GIQDYM

-464 QNDKEKL
+464 QNDREKL

-490 DGYKGQKVQDVKK
+490 EGFKGQKVQDVKK
-503 PIQKMMIDRGEAML
+503 PIQKMMVEKGEAMI
-517 YMEPEKQVM
+517 YMEPEKQVL
-526 SRSGD
+526 SRSAD

-542 LDYGDSEWKQQA
+542 LDYGNEEWKKQA
-554 HQALKSLE
+554 TGVLEALE
-562 TFCEET
+562 TFCDET
-568 RRNFEATLAW
+568 RKNFEATLAW
-578 LQEHACSRTYGLG
+578 LQEHACSRSYGLG

-627 GQGASPLGIKPEQMT
+627 GQGPSPLGIRAEQMT
-642 REVWDFIFF
+642 REVWDYIFF
-651 KTSPFPKTSIPKE
+651 KTAPFPKTDIPKE
-664 HLQMTREVWDFIF
+664 KLQ
-677 FKTSPFPKTSIPKE
+677 K
-691 HLQRLRREFEY
+691 LRREFEF

-716 PNHLSYFLYNH
+716 PNHLSYYLYNH
-727 VAMWPKD
+727 VAMWPND
-734 NGKWPQA
+734 SGKWPKA

-761 FLTLYQ
+761 FLTLSQ
-767 AIEKFSADG
+767 AIAKFSADG
-776 MRLALADAGDTV
+776 MRLTLADAGDTV
-788 EDANFVETM
+788 EDANFVEAM

-805 YTWVEWVKEMIANQN
+805 FTWVEWVKEMIANQN
-820 NLRTGLMDTFNDR
+820 NLRTGPVDTFNDR
-833 VFASEMNASII
+833 VFISEMNSSII
-844 RTEQHYER
+844 KTEQHFER

-877 IEGMHRDLVFQFIER
+877 IEGMHRDLVFQFIEN

-902 HLCEYTWSLLGNTSS
+902 HLCEHTWSLLGKSS
-917 LMKASWPV
+917 SIMKARWPT

-935 SSQYLMETA
+935 SSQYLMDTA

-954 MLPPKNKK
+954 TQPAKGKK
-962 GDAKPPAKPSH
+962 GDNKPPAKPTH
-973 CTIYVAKSYPPW
+973 CTIYVAKTYPPW

-993 GKHYQSNNGVLPDNK
+993 GKHYKSNNGALPDNK
-1008 VIASELGALPE
+1008 VIAMELGAMPE

-1028 PFVAMIKESLEKNGL
+1028 PFVAMIKDNLEKNGP

-1053 ERAVLMENLVYL
+1053 ECAVLLENIVYL

-1070 LEQIDVLFASE
+1070 LDQIDVVFASE

-1092 GKPFSV
+1092 GKPFCV
-1098 FRSEPGVSVSLVNP
+1098 FRSESGVLVSLVNP
-1112 QPCNGLF
+1112 QPANGLF
-1119 STKIDIRQGDN
+1119 STRIDIRQGD
-1130 SDNIIRRLAKVNR
+1130 SKDSIIRRLSRVNR
-1143 LIKDLSRVKLMRYE
+1143 GIKDLSKVKLMRFE
-1157 DPLLGPRRV
+1157 DPILGPRRI
-1166 PVLGQEEQ
+1166 PVLGKEEE
-1174 GKLLVSTKSV
+1174 GKIPISNSSV
-1184 FNVNLQEKKVT
+1184 FHVNLQENKVHMS
-1195 LADNGLTIDI
+1195 DNGLKMDI
-1205 GDTLVY
+1205 GDTLIY
-1211 LIH
+1211 LVQ

>member
-12 YLRKIELEIQDKWEK
+12 FLRKIELEIQAKWENDK
-27 ERAFEKDAPTTIGE
+27 TFESDAATTIGE
-41 STNKNKFFVTFP
+41 SAHKNKYFVTFP

-105 LKREMELYGNPP
+105 LKREMELFGNPP
-117 QFPDEDEEEE
+117 QFPDEEEKE
-127 TKEKPA
+127 KEKPNT
-133 ASDEIIIKDKAKGK
+133 SDEIIIKDKAKGK

-152 AKSGSSTFQWDI
+152 AKSGSATFQWNI
-164 MRSLGLNDQ
+164 MRSLGLTDHD
-173 EISPFANAEHWLE
+173 ITKFANAEHWLE

-195 LKKMGVKVDWRR
+195 LKMMGVKVDWRR

-219 SFVRWHFLTLKE
+219 SFVRWQFITLKE
-231 RKKIKFGKRYTI
+231 RKKINFGKRYTI
-243 FSPKDGQPCMD
+243 YSPKDGQPCMD

-265 QEYTLIKMKIVEPYT
+265 QEYTLIKMKVVEPYT

-289 SSAVKG
+289 SSAIKG
-295 KSIFLVAATLRPETM
+295 KNIYLVAATLRPETM

-317 VRPDMKYV
+317 VRPDMNYV
-325 AFETTSGDVFISTS
+325 AFETTSGDIFICTR

-346 YQGFTKENGVVPVV
+346 FQGFTKENGVVPVV
-360 MEILGQDILGS
+360 MEMLGQDILGC

-379 YKVIYALP
+379 YKIIYALP

-398 VVTSVPSDSPDDIA
+398 VVTSVPSDAPDDIT

-433 VLPFEPVP
+433 VLPFEPIP
-441 IIEIPGYGNL
+441 IIDIPEYGNL

-503 PIQKMMIDRGEAML
+503 PIQKMMVEKGEACL

-526 SRSGD
+526 SRSAD

-542 LDYGDSEWKQQA
+542 LDYGDAEWKQQA
-554 HQALKSLE
+554 NEVLKSLE
-562 TFCEET
+562 TFCDET
-568 RRNFEATLAW
+568 RRNFEASLAW

-627 GQGASPLGIKPEQMT
+627 GQGTSPLGIKPHQMT
-642 REVWDFIFF
+642 KEVWDFIFF
-651 KTSPFPKTSIPKE
+651 KTSPFPKT
-664 HLQMTREVWDFIF
+664 D
-677 FKTSPFPKTSIPKE
+677 IPKE

-716 PNHLSYFLYNH
+716 PNHLSYYLYNH
-727 VAMWPKD
+727 VAMWPND
-734 NGKWPQA
+734 SGKWPQA

-761 FLTLYQ
+761 FLTLSQ
-767 AIEKFSADG
+767 AIKKFSADG

-805 YTWVEWVKEMIANQN
+805 YTWLEWVKEMIANKN
-820 NLRTGLMDTFNDR
+820 NLRTGPADTFNDR
-833 VFASEMNASII
+833 VFASEMNSGILK
-844 RTEQHYER
+844 TEQHYER
-852 MMYKEALKSG
+852 MMFKEALKCG

-877 IEGMHRDLVFQFIER
+877 IEGMHRELVFQFIER

-902 HLCEYTWSLLGNTSS
+902 HLCEYTWGLLGKPTSVT
-917 LMKASWPV
+917 KASWPI

-962 GDAKPPAKPSH
+962 CDSKPPTKPSH
-973 CTIYVAKSYPPW
+973 CTIYVAKSYPTW

-993 GKHYQSNNGVLPDNK
+993 GKHYKNNDGVLPDNK
-1008 VIASELGALPE
+1008 VIAGELGALPE

-1028 PFVAMIKESLEKNGL
+1028 PFVAMVKEKLEKNGP

-1070 LEQIDVLFASE
+1070 LERIDILFASE

-1092 GKPFSV
+1092 GQPFCV
-1098 FRSEPGVSVSLVNP
+1098 FRSEPAVCVTLVNP

-1119 STKIDIRQGDN
+1119 TTKLDIRQGD
-1130 SDNIIRRLAKVNR
+1130 SRDHVVRRLAKVNR
-1143 LIKDLSRVKLMRYE
+1143 LIKDLSKVKLMRYE

-1166 PVLGQEEQ
+1166 PVLGQEEL
-1174 GKLLVSTKSV
+1174 GKVIISSQSV
-1184 FNVNLQEKKVT
+1184 FSINLDEKKVT
-1195 LADNGLTIDI
+1195 VADNGLTVDI
-1205 GDTLVY
+1205 GDTLAY
-1211 LIH
+1211 LV

>member
-1 MTERKGTAKLD
+1 MRERKGTAKLD
-12 YLRKIELEIQDKWEK
+12 FLRKIEEEVQQKWEQEK
-27 ERAFEKDAPTTIGE
+27 IFEIDAPT
-41 STNKNKFFVTFP
+41 STEENTDKNKYFVTFP

-66 FSLSKCEFAVG
+66 FCLSKCEFAMG
-77 YQSLKGK
+77 YQRLKGK
-84 KCLFPFGLHCTGM
+84 RCLFPFGLHCTGM

-117 QFPDEDEEEE
+117 QFPEEDDEEEE
-127 TKEKPA
+127 QKKVT
-133 ASDEIIIKDKAKGK
+133 DEVIIKDKAKGK

-152 AKSGSSTFQWDI
+152 AKSGSAKFQWDI
-164 MRSLGLNDQ
+164 MKSLGLRDD
-173 EISPFANAEHWLE
+173 EIVKFAEAEHWLE
-186 YFPPLAVKD
+186 YFPPLAVED
-195 LKKMGVKVDWRR
+195 LKKMGLKADWRR
-207 SFITTDVNPFYD
+207 SFITTNVNPFYD
-219 SFVRWHFLTLKE
+219 SFVRWQYITLKE

-243 FSPKDGQPCMD
+243 YSPKDGQPCMD

-265 QEYTLIKMKIVEPYT
+265 QEYTLIKMKIVEPYP
-280 AKFKSKVFY
+280 AKLSGL
-289 SSAVKG
+289 KG
-295 KSIFLVAATLRPETM
+295 KKIFLVAATLRPETM

-317 VRPDMKYV
+317 IRPDMKYII
-325 AFETTSGDVFISTS
+325 FETASGELFISTQ

-346 YQGFTKENGVVPVV
+346 YQGFTKENGVVPVI
-360 MEILGQDILGS
+360 MNIMGQDILGC
-371 ALSAPLTS
+371 ALSVPLTS
-379 YKVIYALP
+379 YKTIYALP

-398 VVTSVPSDSPDDIA
+398 VVTSVPSDAPDDIA

-427 GIEDKM
+427 GIQDYM

-464 QNDKEKL
+464 QNDREKL

-490 DGYKGQKVQDVKK
+490 EGFKGQKVQDVKK
-503 PIQKMMIDRGEAML
+503 PIQKMMLEKGEAL
-517 YMEPEKQVM
+517 VYMEPEKQVL
-526 SRSGD
+526 SRSAD

-542 LDYGDSEWKQQA
+542 LDYGNEEWKKQA
-554 HQALKSLE
+554 TGVLEALE
-562 TFCEET
+562 TFCDET
-568 RRNFEATLAW
+568 RKNFEATLAW

-627 GQGASPLGIKPEQMT
+627 GQGPSPLGIRPEQMT
-642 REVWDFIFF
+642 REVWDYVFF
-651 KTSPFPKTSIPKE
+651 KTAPFPKTDIPKE
-664 HLQMTREVWDFIF
+664 TLQ
-677 FKTSPFPKTSIPKE
+677 K
-691 HLQRLRREFEY
+691 LRREFEF

-716 PNHLSYFLYNH
+716 PNHLSYYLYNH
-727 VAMWPKD
+727 VAMWPSD
-734 NGKWPQA
+734 SGKWPKA

-761 FLTLYQ
+761 FLNLSQ
-767 AIEKFSADG
+767 AIAKFSADG

-788 EDANFVETM
+788 EDANFVEAM

-805 YTWVEWVKEMIANQN
+805 FTWVEWVKEMIANQN
-820 NLRTGLMDTFNDR
+820 NLRTGPVDTFNDR
-833 VFASEMNASII
+833 VFISEMASSII
-844 RTEQHYER
+844 KTEQHYER

-877 IEGMHRDLVFQFIER
+877 IEGMHRDLVFQFIEN

-902 HLCEYTWSLLGNTSS
+902 HLCEHTWSLLGKSS
-917 LMKASWPV
+917 SIMKARWPT

-935 SSQYLMETA
+935 SSQYLMDTA

-954 MLPPKNKK
+954 TQPAKGKK
-962 GDAKPPAKPSH
+962 GDNKPPAKPTH
-973 CTIYVAKSYPPW
+973 CTIFVAKTYPPW

-993 GKHYQSNNGVLPDNK
+993 GKHYKSNNGALPDNK
-1008 VIASELGALPE
+1008 VIAMELGAMPE
-1019 LKKYMKRVM
+1019 LKKYMKRAM
-1028 PFVAMIKESLEKNGL
+1028 PFVAMIKDSLEKNGP

-1053 ERAVLMENLVYL
+1053 ERAVLLENIVYL

-1070 LEQIDVLFASE
+1070 LDQIDVAFASE
-1081 ADDKVKEDCCP
+1081 ADDKVKEECCP
-1092 GKPFSV
+1092 GKPLCV
-1098 FRSEPGVSVSLVNP
+1098 FRSESGVLVSLVNP
-1112 QPCNGLF
+1112 QPANGLF
-1119 STKIDIRQGDN
+1119 STKIDIRQGD
-1130 SDNIIRRLAKVNR
+1130 SKDSIIRRLSRVNR
-1143 LIKDLSRVKLMRYE
+1143 GLKDLSKVKLMRFE
-1157 DPLLGPRRV
+1157 DPLLGPRRI
-1166 PVLGQEEQ
+1166 PVLGKEEE
-1174 GKLLVSTKSV
+1174 GKLPISNSSV
-1184 FNVNLQEKKVT
+1184 FHINLQENKVH
-1195 LADNGLTIDI
+1195 LSDNGLKIDI
-1205 GDTLVY
+1205 GDTLIY
-1211 LIH
+1211 LVQ

>member
-12 YLRKIELEIQDKWEK
+12 FLRKIELEIQAKWEK
-27 ERAFEKDAPTTIGE
+27 EKAFENDVPTTLGE
-41 STNKNKFFVTFP
+41 SAHKNKYFVTFP
-53 YPYMNGRL
+53 YPYMNGKL

-77 YQSLKGK
+77 YQALKGK

-117 QFPDEDEEEE
+117 QFPDEEEEKE
-127 TKEKPA
+127 KEKPMV
-133 ASDEIIIKDKAKGK
+133 SDEIIIKDKAKSK
-147 KSKAV
+147 KSKVV
-152 AKSGSSTFQWDI
+152 AKSGCSAFQWNI
-164 MRSLGLNDQ
+164 MRSLGLDDSDI
-173 EISPFANAEHWLE
+173 EKFASAEHWLE
-186 YFPPLAVKD
+186 FFPPLAVKD
-195 LKKMGVKVDWRR
+195 LKLMGVKVDWRR

-219 SFVRWHFLTLKE
+219 SFVRWQFVTLKE

-243 FSPKDGQPCMD
+243 YSPSDGQPCMD

-289 SSAVKG
+289 SSAM
-295 KSIFLVAATLRPETM
+295 KSKNIYLVAATLRPETM

-317 VRPDMKYV
+317 VRPDMNYV
-325 AFETTSGDVFISTS
+325 AFETTSGDIFICTR

-346 YQGFTKENGVVPVV
+346 FQGFTKENGVVTVL

-379 YKVIYALP
+379 YKIIYALP

-398 VVTSVPSDSPDDIA
+398 VVTSVPSDAPDDIA

-433 VLPFEPVP
+433 VLPFEPIP
-441 IIEIPGYGNL
+441 IIDIPGYGSL

-464 QNDKEKL
+464 QNDKDKL

-503 PIQKMMIDRGEAML
+503 PIQKMMVERGEAAI

-526 SRSGD
+526 SRSAD

-542 LDYGDSEWKQQA
+542 LDYGDAEWKKQA
-554 HQALKSLE
+554 NQALKTLE
-562 TFCEET
+562 TFCDET
-568 RRNFEATLAW
+568 RRNFEATLSW

-591 TRLPWDEQWL
+591 TRLPWDEHWL

-627 GQGASPLGIKPEQMT
+627 GQGNSPLGIKPQQMT
-642 REVWDFIFF
+642 KEVWDFIFF
-651 KTSPFPKTSIPKE
+651 KASPFPKTSIPKE
-664 HLQMTREVWDFIF
+664 HLQ
-677 FKTSPFPKTSIPKE
+677 K
-691 HLQRLRREFEY
+691 LRREFEY

-716 PNHLSYFLYNH
+716 PNHLSYYLYNH
-727 VAMWPKD
+727 VAMWPND
-734 NGKWPQA
+734 SGKWPQA

-761 FLTLYQ
+761 FLTLSQ
-767 AIEKFSADG
+767 AVKKFSADG

-805 YTWVEWVKEMIANQN
+805 YTWIEWVKEMIANQN
-820 NLRTGLMDTFNDR
+820 NLRTGPADTFNDR
-833 VFASEMNASII
+833 VFASEMNAGILK
-844 RTEQHYER
+844 TEQHYDK

-877 IEGMHRDLVFQFIER
+877 IEGMHKELVFQFIER

-902 HLCEYTWSLLGNTSS
+902 HLCEYTWGLLGKTTS
-917 LMKASWPV
+917 LMKASWPA

-962 GDAKPPAKPSH
+962 SDSKPPNKPSH
-973 CTIYVAKSYPPW
+973 CTIYVARSYPPW

-993 GKHYQSNNGVLPDNK
+993 GKHYKSNSGVLPDNK
-1008 VIASELGALPE
+1008 VIASELGALAE
-1019 LKKYMKRVM
+1019 LKKYMKKVM
-1028 PFVAMIKESLEKNGL
+1028 PFVAMIKENLEKNGP

-1070 LEQIDVLFASE
+1070 LDQIDILFASE
-1081 ADDKVKEDCCP
+1081 ADDKIREDCCP
-1092 GKPFSV
+1092 GKPFSL
-1098 FRSEPGVSVSLVNP
+1098 FRSELGVCVSLVNP
-1112 QPCNGLF
+1112 QPCNGIF
-1119 STKIDIRQGDN
+1119 STKLDIRQGD
-1130 SDNIIRRLAKVNR
+1130 SRDSVVRRLSKVNR
-1143 LIKDLSRVKLMRYE
+1143 IVKDLSKVKLMRYE

-1174 GKLLVSTKSV
+1174 GKVLLSPQSV
-1184 FNVNLQEKKVT
+1184 FSINLEAKKVT
-1195 LADNGLTIDI
+1195 VVDDGVTVDI
-1205 GDTLVY
+1205 GDTLAY
-1211 LIH
+1211 LVL

>member
-12 YLRKIELEIQDKWEK
+12 FLRKIEEEVQQKWEK
-27 ERAFEKDAPTTIGE
+27 EKVFEIDAPDATG
-41 STNKNKFFVTFP
+41 KNTDKSKYFVTFP

-66 FSLSKCEFAVG
+66 FCLAKCEFAVG
-77 YQSLKGK
+77 YQRLRGK
-84 KCLFPFGLHCTGM
+84 QCLFPFGLHCTGM

-105 LKREMELYGNPP
+105 LKREMELYGFPP
-117 QFPDEDEEEE
+117 QFPDEEEVEE
-127 TKEKPA
+127 DKSKTT
-133 ASDEIIIKDKAKGK
+133 DEIIIKDKAKGK

-152 AKSGSSTFQWDI
+152 AKSGSSKFQWDI
-164 MRSLGLNDQ
+164 MRSLELSDD
-173 EISPFANAEHWLE
+173 EIVKFAEAEHWLD
-186 YFPPLAVKD
+186 YFPPLAVDD
-195 LKKMGVKVDWRR
+195 LKRMGVKVDWRR

-219 SFVRWHFLTLKE
+219 SFVRWQFVTLKE
-231 RKKIKFGKRYTI
+231 RNKIKFGKRYTI
-243 FSPKDGQPCMD
+243 YSPKDGQPCMD

-265 QEYTLIKMKIVEPYT
+265 QEYTLIKMQINEPYP
-280 AKFKSKVFY
+280 SKL
-289 SSAVKG
+289 SGLKG
-295 KSIFLVAATLRPETM
+295 KKIFLVAATLRPETM

-317 VRPDMKYV
+317 VRPDMKYIV
-325 AFETTSGDVFISTS
+325 FETASGEMFICTH

-346 YQGFTKENGVVPVV
+346 YQGFTKDNGQIPVI
-360 MEILGQDILGS
+360 MQIMGQDILGC

-379 YKVIYALP
+379 YKTIYALP

-398 VVTSVPSDSPDDIA
+398 VVTSVPSDAPDDIA

-427 GIEDKM
+427 GIQDYM
-433 VLPFEPVP
+433 VLPFDPVP

-464 QNDKEKL
+464 QNDREKL

-490 DGYKGQKVQDVKK
+490 EGFKGQKVQDVKK
-503 PIQKMMIDRGEAML
+503 PIQKMMVEKGEAL
-517 YMEPEKQVM
+517 IYMEPEKQVL
-526 SRSGD
+526 SRSAD

-542 LDYGDSEWKQQA
+542 LDYGNAEWKKQA
-554 HQALKSLE
+554 TDHLASLE
-562 TFCEET
+562 TFCDET
-568 RRNFEATLAW
+568 RKNFEATLDW
-578 LQEHACSRTYGLG
+578 LQDHACSRTYGLG

-606 DSTIYMAYYTV
+606 DSTIYMAFYTV

-627 GQGASPLGIKPEQMT
+627 GQGPSPLGIRPEQMT
-642 REVWDFIFF
+642 REVWDYIFF
-651 KTSPFPKTSIPKE
+651 KTAPFPKTDIPKDR
-664 HLQMTREVWDFIF
+664 LQ
-677 FKTSPFPKTSIPKE
+677 K
-691 HLQRLRREFEY
+691 LRREFEY

-716 PNHLSYFLYNH
+716 PNHLSYYLYNH
-727 VAMWPKD
+727 VAMWPND
-734 NGKWPQA
+734 SGKWPQA

-761 FLTLYQ
+761 FLTLSQ
-767 AIEKFSADG
+767 AIAKFSADG

-788 EDANFVETM
+788 EDANFVEAM

-805 YTWVEWVKEMIANQN
+805 YAWVDWVKEMIANQN
-820 NLRTGLMDTFNDR
+820 NLRTGPADTFNDR
-833 VFASEMNASII
+833 VFVSEMYSSIVK
-844 RTEQHYER
+844 TEQHYER

-877 IEGMHRDLVFQFIER
+877 IEGMHRDLVFRFIEY

-902 HLCEYTWSLLGNTSS
+902 HLCEHTWTLLGKRTSV
-917 LMKASWPV
+917 MKASWPT

-935 SSQYLMETA
+935 SSQYLMDTA

-954 MLPPKNKK
+954 MQPAKSKK
-962 GDAKPPAKPSH
+962 GDNKPPAKPTH
-973 CTIYVAKSYPPW
+973 CSIYVAKTYPPW

-993 GKHYQSNNGVLPDNK
+993 GKHYKSNNGALPDNK
-1008 VIASELGALPE
+1008 VIAMELGAMPE

-1028 PFVAMIKESLEKNGL
+1028 PFVAMIKDSLEKKGP

-1053 ERAVLMENLVYL
+1053 ERAVLLDNIVYL

-1070 LEQIDVLFASE
+1070 LDQIEVVFASE

-1092 GKPFSV
+1092 GKPFCV
-1098 FRSEPGVSVSLVNP
+1098 FRSEPGVSVSMVNP
-1112 QPCNGLF
+1112 QPANGLF
-1119 STKIDIRQGDN
+1119 STKIEIRQGD
-1130 SDNIIRRLAKVNR
+1130 SKDSIIRRLSRVNR
-1143 LIKDLSRVKLMRYE
+1143 GIKDLSKVKLMRFE
-1157 DPLLGPRRV
+1157 DPLLGPRRI
-1166 PVLGQEEQ
+1166 PVLGKEEE
-1174 GKLLVSTKSV
+1174 GKLAVSKSSI
-1184 FNVNLQEKKVT
+1184 FNVSLEENKVHMT
-1195 LADNGLTIDI
+1195 DNGLKIDI

-1211 LIH
+1211 LVQ

>member
-12 YLRKIELEIQDKWEK
+12 FLRKIEEEVQQKWEQEK
-27 ERAFEKDAPTTIGE
+27 IFEIDAPT
-41 STNKNKFFVTFP
+41 STEENTDKNKYFVTFP

-66 FSLSKCEFAVG
+66 FCLSKCEFAMG
-77 YQSLKGK
+77 YQRLKGK
-84 KCLFPFGLHCTGM
+84 RCLFPFGLHCTGM

-117 QFPDEDEEEE
+117 QFPEEDDEEEE
-127 TKEKPA
+127 QKKVT
-133 ASDEIIIKDKAKGK
+133 DEVIIKDKAKGK

-152 AKSGSSTFQWDI
+152 AKSGSAKFQWDI
-164 MRSLGLNDQ
+164 MKSLGLRDD
-173 EISPFANAEHWLE
+173 EIVKFAEAEHWLE
-186 YFPPLAVKD
+186 YFPPLAVED
-195 LKKMGVKVDWRR
+195 LKKMGLKADWRR

-219 SFVRWHFLTLKE
+219 SFVRWQYITLKE

-243 FSPKDGQPCMD
+243 YSPKDGQPCMD

-265 QEYTLIKMKIVEPYT
+265 QEYTLIKMKIVEPYP
-280 AKFKSKVFY
+280 AKLSGL
-289 SSAVKG
+289 KG
-295 KSIFLVAATLRPETM
+295 KKVFLVAATLRPETM

-317 VRPDMKYV
+317 IRPDMKYII
-325 AFETTSGDVFISTS
+325 FETASGELFISTQ

-346 YQGFTKENGVVPVV
+346 YQGFTKENGVVPVI
-360 MEILGQDILGS
+360 MNIMGQDILGC

-379 YKVIYALP
+379 YKTIYALP

-398 VVTSVPSDSPDDIA
+398 VVTSVPSDAPDDIA
-412 ALRDIKKKQALREKY
+412 ALRDIKKKQ
-427 GIEDKM
+427 
-433 VLPFEPVP
+433 VP

-464 QNDKEKL
+464 QNDREKL

-490 DGYKGQKVQDVKK
+490 EGFKGQKVQDVKK
-503 PIQKMMIDRGEAML
+503 PIQKMMLEKGEAL
-517 YMEPEKQVM
+517 VYMEPEKQVL
-526 SRSGD
+526 SRSAD

-542 LDYGDSEWKQQA
+542 LDYGNEEWKKQA
-554 HQALKSLE
+554 TGVLEALE
-562 TFCEET
+562 TFCDET
-568 RRNFEATLAW
+568 RKNFEATLAW

-627 GQGASPLGIKPEQMT
+627 GQGPSPLGIRPEQMT
-642 REVWDFIFF
+642 REVWDYVFF
-651 KTSPFPKTSIPKE
+651 KTAPFPKTDLPKE
-664 HLQMTREVWDFIF
+664 TLQ
-677 FKTSPFPKTSIPKE
+677 K
-691 HLQRLRREFEY
+691 LRREFEF

-716 PNHLSYFLYNH
+716 PNHLSYYLYNH
-727 VAMWPKD
+727 VAMWPSD
-734 NGKWPQA
+734 SGKWPKA

-761 FLTLYQ
+761 FLNLSQ
-767 AIEKFSADG
+767 AIAKFSADG

-788 EDANFVETM
+788 EDANFVEAM

-805 YTWVEWVKEMIANQN
+805 FTWVEWVKEMIANQN
-820 NLRTGLMDTFNDR
+820 NLRTGPADTFNDR
-833 VFASEMNASII
+833 VFISEMASSII
-844 RTEQHYER
+844 KTEQHYER

-877 IEGMHRDLVFQFIER
+877 IEGMHRDLVFQFIEN

-902 HLCEYTWSLLGNTSS
+902 HLCEHTWSLLGKSS
-917 LMKASWPV
+917 SIMKARWPT

-935 SSQYLMETA
+935 SSQYLMDTA

-954 MLPPKNKK
+954 TQPAKGKK
-962 GDAKPPAKPSH
+962 GDNKPPAKPTH
-973 CTIYVAKSYPPW
+973 CTIYVAKTYPPW

-993 GKHYQSNNGVLPDNK
+993 GKHYKSNNGALPDNK
-1008 VIASELGALPE
+1008 VIAMELGAMPE
-1019 LKKYMKRVM
+1019 LKKYMKRAM
-1028 PFVAMIKESLEKNGL
+1028 PFVAMIKDSLEKNGP

-1053 ERAVLMENLVYL
+1053 ERAVLLENIVYL

-1070 LEQIDVLFASE
+1070 LDQIDVAFASE
-1081 ADDKVKEDCCP
+1081 ADDKVKEECCP
-1092 GKPFSV
+1092 GKPLCV
-1098 FRSEPGVSVSLVNP
+1098 FRSESGVLVSLVNP
-1112 QPCNGLF
+1112 QPANGLF
-1119 STKIDIRQGDN
+1119 STKIDIRQGD
-1130 SDNIIRRLAKVNR
+1130 SKDSIIRRLSRVNR
-1143 LIKDLSRVKLMRYE
+1143 GLKDLSKVKLMRFE
-1157 DPLLGPRRV
+1157 DPLLGPRRI
-1166 PVLGQEEQ
+1166 PVLGKEEE
-1174 GKLLVSTKSV
+1174 GKLPISNSSV
-1184 FNVNLQEKKVT
+1184 FHINLQENKVH
-1195 LADNGLTIDI
+1195 LSDNGLKIDI
-1205 GDTLVY
+1205 GDTLIY
-1211 LIH
+1211 LVQ

>member
-1 MTERKGTAKLD
+1 VAGRTAKLD
-12 YLRKIELEIQDKWEK
+12 FLRKIEEEVQQKWEQEK
-27 ERAFEKDAPTTIGE
+27 IFEIDAPT
-41 STNKNKFFVTFP
+41 STEENTDKNKYFVTFP

-66 FSLSKCEFAVG
+66 FCLSKCEESVVFSHLDFTALG
-77 YQSLKGK
+77 
-84 KCLFPFGLHCTGM
+84 CLHLRSVH
-97 PIKACADK
+97 ACADK

-117 QFPDEDEEEE
+117 QFPEEDDEEEE
-127 TKEKPA
+127 QKKVT
-133 ASDEIIIKDKAKGK
+133 DEVIIKDKAKGK

-152 AKSGSSTFQWDI
+152 AKSGSAKFQWDI
-164 MRSLGLNDQ
+164 MKSLGLRDD
-173 EISPFANAEHWLE
+173 EIVKFAEAEHWLE
-186 YFPPLAVKD
+186 YFPPLAVED
-195 LKKMGVKVDWRR
+195 LKKMGLKVADWRR

-219 SFVRWHFLTLKE
+219 SFVRWQYITLKE

-243 FSPKDGQPCMD
+243 YSPKDGQPCMD

-265 QEYTLIKMKIVEPYT
+265 QEYTLIKMKIVEPYP
-280 AKFKSKVFY
+280 AKLSGL
-289 SSAVKG
+289 KG
-295 KSIFLVAATLRPETM
+295 KKIFLVAATLRPETM

-317 VRPDMKYV
+317 IRPDMKYII
-325 AFETTSGDVFISTS
+325 FETASGELFISTQ

-346 YQGFTKENGVVPVV
+346 YQGFTKENGVVPVI
-360 MEILGQDILGS
+360 MNIMGQDILGC

-379 YKVIYALP
+379 YKTIYALP

-398 VVTSVPSDSPDDIA
+398 VVTSVPSDAPDDIA

-427 GIEDKM
+427 GIQDYM

-464 QNDKEKL
+464 QNDREKL

-490 DGYKGQKVQDVKK
+490 EGFKGQKVQDVKK
-503 PIQKMMIDRGEAML
+503 PIQKMMLEKGEAL
-517 YMEPEKQVM
+517 VYMEPEKQVL
-526 SRSGD
+526 SRSAD

-542 LDYGDSEWKQQA
+542 LDYGNEEWKKQA
-554 HQALKSLE
+554 TGVLEALE
-562 TFCEET
+562 TFCDET
-568 RRNFEATLAW
+568 RKNFEATLAW

-627 GQGASPLGIKPEQMT
+627 GQGPSPLGIRPEQMT
-642 REVWDFIFF
+642 REVWDYVFF
-651 KTSPFPKTSIPKE
+651 KTAPFPKTDLPKE
-664 HLQMTREVWDFIF
+664 TLQ
-677 FKTSPFPKTSIPKE
+677 K
-691 HLQRLRREFEY
+691 LRREFEF

-716 PNHLSYFLYNH
+716 PNHLSYYLYNH
-727 VAMWPKD
+727 VAMWPSD
-734 NGKWPQA
+734 SGKWPKA

-761 FLTLYQ
+761 FLNLSQ
-767 AIEKFSADG
+767 AIAKFSADG

-788 EDANFVETM
+788 EDANFVEAM

-805 YTWVEWVKEMIANQN
+805 FTWVEWVKEMIANQN
-820 NLRTGLMDTFNDR
+820 NLRTGPADTFNDR
-833 VFASEMNASII
+833 VFISEMASSII
-844 RTEQHYER
+844 KTEQHYER

-877 IEGMHRDLVFQFIER
+877 IEGMHRDLVFQFIEN

-902 HLCEYTWSLLGNTSS
+902 HLCEHTWSLLGKSS
-917 LMKASWPV
+917 SIMKARWPT

-935 SSQYLMETA
+935 SSQYLMDTA

-954 MLPPKNKK
+954 TQPAKGKK
-962 GDAKPPAKPSH
+962 GDNKPPAKPTH
-973 CTIYVAKSYPPW
+973 CTIYVAKTYPPW

-993 GKHYQSNNGVLPDNK
+993 GKHYKSNNGALPDNK
-1008 VIASELGALPE
+1008 VIAMELGAMPE
-1019 LKKYMKRVM
+1019 LKKYMKRAM
-1028 PFVAMIKESLEKNGL
+1028 PFVAMIKVEDLEKNGP

-1053 ERAVLMENLVYL
+1053 ERAVLLENIVYL

-1070 LEQIDVLFASE
+1070 LDQIDVAFASE
-1081 ADDKVKEDCCP
+1081 ADDKVKEECCP
-1092 GKPFSV
+1092 GKPLCV
-1098 FRSEPGVSVSLVNP
+1098 FRSESGVLVSLVNP
-1112 QPCNGLF
+1112 QPANGLF
-1119 STKIDIRQGDN
+1119 STKIDIRQGD
-1130 SDNIIRRLAKVNR
+1130 SKDSIIRRLSRVNR
-1143 LIKDLSRVKLMRYE
+1143 GLKDLSKVKLMRFE
-1157 DPLLGPRRV
+1157 DPLLGPRRI
-1166 PVLGQEEQ
+1166 PVLGKEEE
-1174 GKLLVSTKSV
+1174 GKLPISNSSV
-1184 FNVNLQEKKVT
+1184 FHINLQENKVH
-1195 LADNGLTIDI
+1195 LSDNGLKIDI
-1205 GDTLVY
+1205 GDTLIY
-1211 LIH
+1211 LVQ

>member
-1 MTERKGTAKLD
+1 MTERKGRAKLD
-12 YLRKIELEIQDKWEK
+12 FLRKIEIEIQEKWEK
-27 ERAFEKDAPTTIGE
+27 E
-41 STNKNKFFVTFP
+41 
-53 YPYMNGRL
+53 
-61 HLGHT
+61 
-66 FSLSKCEFAVG
+66 
-77 YQSLKGK
+77 
-84 KCLFPFGLHCTGM
+84 
-97 PIKACADK
+97 
-105 LKREMELYGNPP
+105 
-117 QFPDEDEEEE
+117 
-127 TKEKPA
+127 KEKPNT
-133 ASDEIIIKDKAKGK
+133 SDEFVIKDKAKGK
-147 KSKAV
+147 KSKAA
-152 AKSGSSTFQWDI
+152 AKSGTATFQWDI
-164 MRSLGLNDQ
+164 MRSLGLKDQ
-173 EISPFANAEHWLE
+173 EISEFANAEHWLE

-195 LKKMGVKVDWRR
+195 LKLMGVKVDWRR

-219 SFVRWHFLTLKE
+219 SFVRWQFITLKE

-289 SSAVKG
+289 SSAMKG
-295 KSIFLVAATLRPETM
+295 KKIYLVAATLRPETM

-317 VRPDMKYV
+317 VRPDMKYI
-325 AFETTSGDVFISTS
+325 AFETTSGDIFICTS

-360 MEILGQDILGS
+360 MEILGQDILGC
-371 ALSAPLTS
+371 ALTAPLTS
-379 YKVIYALP
+379 YQIIYALP

-398 VVTSVPSDSPDDIA
+398 IVTSVPSDAPDDIA

-433 VLPFEPVP
+433 VLPFEPIP

-451 SAPLVCDELKIQS
+451 SAPSVCDELKIQS
-464 QNDKEKL
+464 QNDREKL

-484 EGIMLV
+484 EGVMLV

-503 PIQKMMIDRGEAML
+503 PIQKMMTERGEAMI

-526 SRSGD
+526 SRSAD

-542 LDYGDSEWKQQA
+542 LDYGDAEWKQQA
-554 HQALKSLE
+554 HEGLKPLE
-562 TFCEET
+562 TFCDET

-591 TRLPWDEQWL
+591 TRLPWDEHWL

-642 REVWDFIFF
+642 RDVWDFIFF
-651 KTSPFPKTSIPKE
+651 KTSPFPKTDIPKE
-664 HLQMTREVWDFIF
+664 R
-677 FKTSPFPKTSIPKE
+677 
-691 HLQRLRREFEY
+691 LQRLRREFEY

-716 PNHLSYFLYNH
+716 PNHLSYYLYNH

-734 NGKWPQA
+734 TGKWPRA

-761 FLTLYQ
+761 FLTLCQ
-767 AIEKFSADG
+767 AVDKFSADG

-820 NLRTGLMDTFNDR
+820 NLRTGRADTFNDR
-833 VFASEMNASII
+833 VFASEMNAGILK
-844 RTEQHYER
+844 TEQHYDK

-877 IEGMHRDLVFQFIER
+877 IEGMHKDLVFQFIER

-902 HLCEYTWSLLGNTSS
+902 HLCEYTWGLLGKTTS

-954 MLPPKNKK
+954 LQPPKSKK
-962 GDAKPPAKPSH
+962 GDSKPPAKPSH
-973 CTIYVAKSYPPW
+973 CNIYVAKSYPPW

-993 GKHYQSNNGVLPDNK
+993 GKHYKSNNGVLPDNK
-1008 VIASELGALPE
+1008 VIATELGALPD

-1028 PFVAMIKESLEKNGL
+1028 PFVAMIKENLEKNGS

-1053 ERAVLMENLVYL
+1053 ERVVLMENLVYL

-1070 LEQIDVLFASE
+1070 LEQIDILFASE
-1081 ADDKVKEDCCP
+1081 GDDKVKEDCCP
-1092 GKPFSV
+1092 GKPFCV
-1098 FRSEPGVSVSLVNP
+1098 FRSEPGVCVSLVNP
-1112 QPCNGLF
+1112 QPCNGQF
-1119 STKIDIRQGDN
+1119 STKVDIRQGD
-1130 SDNIIRRLAKVNR
+1130 SGDVIIRRLAKVNR

-1157 DPLLGPRRV
+1157 DPALGPRRV
-1166 PVLGQEEQ
+1166 PVLGHEEQ
-1174 GKLLVSTKSV
+1174 GKVPVSNKSV
-1184 FNVNLQEKKVT
+1184 FSVNLEEKKVT
-1195 LADNGLTIDI
+1195 LADNGLTVDV
-1205 GDTLVY
+1205 GDSLVY
-1211 LIH
+1211 LVL

>member
-12 YLRKIELEIQDKWEK
+12 FLRKIEEEVQQKWEQEK
-27 ERAFEKDAPTTIGE
+27 IFEIDAPT
-41 STNKNKFFVTFP
+41 STEENTDKNKYFVTFP

-66 FSLSKCEFAVG
+66 FCLSKCEFAMG
-77 YQSLKGK
+77 YQRLKGK
-84 KCLFPFGLHCTGM
+84 RCLFPFGLHCTGM

-117 QFPDEDEEEE
+117 QFPEEDDEEEE
-127 TKEKPA
+127 QKKVT
-133 ASDEIIIKDKAKGK
+133 DEVIIKDKAKGK

-152 AKSGSSTFQWDI
+152 AKSGSAKFQWDI
-164 MRSLGLNDQ
+164 MKSLGLRDD
-173 EISPFANAEHWLE
+173 EIVKFAEAEHWLE
-186 YFPPLAVKD
+186 YFPPLAVED
-195 LKKMGVKVDWRR
+195 LKKMGLKADWRR

-219 SFVRWHFLTLKE
+219 SFVRWQYITLKE

-243 FSPKDGQPCMD
+243 YSPKDGQPCMD

-265 QEYTLIKMKIVEPYT
+265 QEYTLIKMKIVEPYP
-280 AKFKSKVFY
+280 AKLSGL
-289 SSAVKG
+289 KG
-295 KSIFLVAATLRPETM
+295 KKVFLVAATLRPETM

-317 VRPDMKYV
+317 IRPDMKYII
-325 AFETTSGDVFISTS
+325 FETASGELFISTQ

-346 YQGFTKENGVVPVV
+346 YQGFTKENGVVPVI
-360 MEILGQDILGS
+360 MNIMGQDILGC

-379 YKVIYALP
+379 YKTIYALP

-398 VVTSVPSDSPDDIA
+398 VVTSVPSDAPDDIA

-427 GIEDKM
+427 VIQDYM

-464 QNDKEKL
+464 QNDREKL

-490 DGYKGQKVQDVKK
+490 EGFKGQKVQDVKK
-503 PIQKMMIDRGEAML
+503 PIQKMMLEKGEAL
-517 YMEPEKQVM
+517 VYMEPEKQVL
-526 SRSGD
+526 SRSAD

-542 LDYGDSEWKQQA
+542 LDYGNEEWKKQA
-554 HQALKSLE
+554 TGVLEALE
-562 TFCEET
+562 TFCDET
-568 RRNFEATLAW
+568 RKNFEATLAW

-627 GQGASPLGIKPEQMT
+627 GQGPSPLGIRPEQMT
-642 REVWDFIFF
+642 REVWDYVFF
-651 KTSPFPKTSIPKE
+651 KTAPFPKTDLPKE
-664 HLQMTREVWDFIF
+664 TLQ
-677 FKTSPFPKTSIPKE
+677 K
-691 HLQRLRREFEY
+691 LRREFEF

-716 PNHLSYFLYNH
+716 PNHLSYYLYNH
-727 VAMWPKD
+727 VAMWPSD
-734 NGKWPQA
+734 SGKWPKA

-761 FLTLYQ
+761 FLNLSQ
-767 AIEKFSADG
+767 AIAKFSADG

-788 EDANFVETM
+788 EDANFVEAM

-805 YTWVEWVKEMIANQN
+805 FTWVEWVKEMIANQN
-820 NLRTGLMDTFNDR
+820 NLRTGPADTFNDR
-833 VFASEMNASII
+833 VFISEMASSII
-844 RTEQHYER
+844 KTEQHYER

-877 IEGMHRDLVFQFIER
+877 IEGMHRDLVFQFIEN

-902 HLCEYTWSLLGNTSS
+902 HLCEHTWSLLGKSS
-917 LMKASWPV
+917 SIMKARWPT

-935 SSQYLMETA
+935 SSQYLMDTA

-954 MLPPKNKK
+954 TQPAKGKK
-962 GDAKPPAKPSH
+962 GDNKPPAKPTH
-973 CTIYVAKSYPPW
+973 CTIYVAKTYPPW

-993 GKHYQSNNGVLPDNK
+993 GKHYKSNNGALPDNK
-1008 VIASELGALPE
+1008 VIAMELGAMPE
-1019 LKKYMKRVM
+1019 LKKYMKRAM
-1028 PFVAMIKESLEKNGL
+1028 PFVAMIKDSLEKNGP

-1053 ERAVLMENLVYL
+1053 ERAVLLENIVYL

-1070 LEQIDVLFASE
+1070 LDQIDVAFASE
-1081 ADDKVKEDCCP
+1081 ADDKVKEECCP
-1092 GKPFSV
+1092 GKPLCV
-1098 FRSEPGVSVSLVNP
+1098 FRSESGVLVSLVNP
-1112 QPCNGLF
+1112 QPANGLF
-1119 STKIDIRQGDN
+1119 STKIDIRQGD
-1130 SDNIIRRLAKVNR
+1130 SKDSIIRRLSRVNR
-1143 LIKDLSRVKLMRYE
+1143 GLKDLSKVKLMRFE
-1157 DPLLGPRRV
+1157 DPLLGPRRI
-1166 PVLGQEEQ
+1166 PVLGKEEEE
-1174 GKLLVSTKSV
+1174 LVEFSSS
-1184 FNVNLQEKKVT
+1184 
-1195 LADNGLTIDI
+1195 
-1205 GDTLVY
+1205 
-1211 LIH
+1211 

>member
-12 YLRKIELEIQDKWEK
+12 FLKKIEEEVQQKWEQEK
-27 ERAFEKDAPTTIGE
+27 LFENEAPATIGE
-41 STNKNKFFVTFP
+41 NTNRNKYFITFP

-66 FSLSKCEFAVG
+66 FCLSKCEFAVG
-77 YQSLKGK
+77 YQRLKGK
-84 KCLFPFGLHCTGM
+84 QCLFPFGLHCTGM

-105 LKREMELYGNPP
+105 LKREMELYGYPP
-117 QFPDEDEEEE
+117 QFPEEDEEEE
-127 TKEKPA
+127 EQKKT
-133 ASDEIIIKDKAKGK
+133 SDEVIIKDKTKGK

-152 AKSGSSTFQWDI
+152 AKSGSSKFQWDI
-164 MRSLGLNDQ
+164 MKSLGLQDA
-173 EISPFANAEHWLE
+173 EIVKFAEAEHWLD
-186 YFPPLAVKD
+186 YFPPLAVED
-195 LKKMGVKVDWRR
+195 LKKMGLKVDWRR

-219 SFVRWHFLTLKE
+219 SFVRWQFINLKE

-243 FSPKDGQPCMD
+243 YSPKDGQPCMD

-265 QEYTLIKMKIVEPYT
+265 QEYTLIKMKVVEPYPT
-280 AKFKSKVFY
+280 KLGAL
-289 SSAVKG
+289 KG
-295 KSIFLVAATLRPETM
+295 KTIFLVAATLRPETM

-317 VRPDMKYV
+317 IRPDMKYV
-325 AFETTSGDVFISTS
+325 VFETANGDLFISTQ

-346 YQGFTKENGVVPVV
+346 YQGFTKENGVVPVI
-360 MEILGQDILGS
+360 MNIMGQDVLGC

-379 YKVIYALP
+379 YKTIYALP

-398 VVTSVPSDSPDDIA
+398 VVTSVPSDAPDDIA

-427 GIEDKM
+427 GIQDFM

-464 QNDKEKL
+464 QNDREKL

-490 DGYKGQKVQDVKK
+490 EGFKGQKVQDVKK
-503 PIQKMMIDRGEAML
+503 PIQKMMVEKGEAL
-517 YMEPEKQVM
+517 IYMEPEKQVL
-526 SRSGD
+526 SRSAD

-542 LDYGDSEWKQQA
+542 LDYGNEEWKKQA
-554 HQALKSLE
+554 YGVLEDLE
-562 TFCEET
+562 TFCDET
-568 RRNFEATLAW
+568 RKNFEATLAW

-617 AHLLQGGVLN
+617 AHLLQGGVLS
-627 GQGASPLGIKPEQMT
+627 GQGPSPLGIRPQQMT
-642 REVWDFIFF
+642 REVWDYIFF
-651 KTSPFPKTSIPKE
+651 KTSPFPKTDIPKE
-664 HLQMTREVWDFIF
+664 HLQ
-677 FKTSPFPKTSIPKE
+677 K
-691 HLQRLRREFEY
+691 LRREFEF

-716 PNHLSYFLYNH
+716 PNHLSYYLYNH
-727 VAMWPKD
+727 VAMWPND
-734 NGKWPQA
+734 SGKWPQA

-761 FLTLYQ
+761 FLTLSQ
-767 AIEKFSADG
+767 AIAKFSADG

-788 EDANFVETM
+788 EDANFVEAM

-805 YTWVEWVKEMIANQN
+805 FTWVEWVKEMIANQN
-820 NLRTGLMDTFNDR
+820 NLRTGHADTFNDR
-833 VFASEMNASII
+833 VFISEMNSGII
-844 RTEQHYER
+844 KTDQHYER

-877 IEGMHRDLVFQFIER
+877 IEGMHKDLVFQFIEN

-902 HLCEYTWSLLGNTSS
+902 HLCEHTWSLLGKSS
-917 LMKASWPV
+917 SVMKALWPT

-935 SSQYLMETA
+935 SSQYLMDTA

-954 MLPPKNKK
+954 TQPAKGKK
-962 GDAKPPAKPSH
+962 GDNKPPAKPTH
-973 CTIYVAKSYPPW
+973 CTIYVAKTYPPW

-993 GKHYQSNNGVLPDNK
+993 GKHYKSNNGALPDNK
-1008 VIASELGALPE
+1008 VIAMELGAMPE

-1028 PFVAMIKESLEKNGL
+1028 PFVAMIKDNLEKNGP

-1053 ERAVLMENLVYL
+1053 ERAVLLENIVYL

-1070 LEQIDVLFASE
+1070 LDQIDVVFASE
-1081 ADDKVKEDCCP
+1081 ADEKVKEDCCP
-1092 GKPFSV
+1092 GKPFCV
-1098 FRSEPGVSVSLVNP
+1098 FRSEPGVIISLVNP
-1112 QPCNGLF
+1112 QPSNGLF
-1119 STKIDIRQGDN
+1119 STKIDIRQGD
-1130 SDNIIRRLAKVNR
+1130 SKDSIIRRLSRVNR
-1143 LIKDLSRVKLMRYE
+1143 GIKDLSKVKLMRYE
-1157 DPLLGPRRV
+1157 DPVLGPRRI
-1166 PVLGQEEQ
+1166 PVLGKEEE
-1174 GKLLVSTKSV
+1174 GKLPVSNSSV
-1184 FNVNLQEKKVT
+1184 FHISLQENKVHMS
-1195 LADNGLTIDI
+1195 DNGLKVDI
-1205 GDTLVY
+1205 GDALIYLVE
-1211 LIH
+1211 